1 MIGSC
6 FISDIDKEN
15 RRINQEIE
23 RMIRK
28 SELESRRNVKLLIL
42 GTGDSGKSTFIKQMR
57 IIHGSGYSSEEKKA
71 FIKLV
76 VHDVWSAINSLMDAM
91 DNIDSVAYSS
101 TISEVYAEKIRQV
114 DYSKFAYL
122 EVDQVCFVLCSPL
135 FLSMIYNYF
144 YIRI

>member
-1 MIGSC
+1 MLGSC

-28 SELESRRNVKLLIL
+28 SELENRRNVKLLIL
-42 GTGDSGKSTFIKQMR
+42 GTGESGKSTFIKQMR
-57 IIHGSGYSSEEKKA
+57 IIHGSGYSSEDKKA

-76 VHDVWSAINSLMDAM
+76 VHDVWAAINSLMDAM

-101 TISEVYAEKIRQV
+101 KISEAYAVVLQQV

-122 EVDQVCFVLCSPL
+122 EVDQVASAVVH
-135 FLSMIYNYF
+135 F
-144 YIRI
+144 YL